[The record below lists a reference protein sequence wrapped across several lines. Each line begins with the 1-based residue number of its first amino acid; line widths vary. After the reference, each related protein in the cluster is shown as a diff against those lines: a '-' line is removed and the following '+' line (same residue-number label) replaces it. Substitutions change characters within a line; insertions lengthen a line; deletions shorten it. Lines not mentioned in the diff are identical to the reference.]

1 MRLTPAH
8 AGQLARLAAGGS
20 LPKSRLSKEL
30 LPTLQNA
37 DVVQLEPS
45 GSSYLVR
52 GIPGKLEKFVEHHWG
67 IRDLK
72 RFAQATPDNR
82 SRESLAEIAGDS
94 KALRTSPLA
103 GIFIRS
109 FGNCF
114 LQGQPL
120 AMTPS
125 GSAIFVAPSRLRDLE
140 VSAATLIAVENPACL
155 LNFEK
160 TSRHFPG
167 QKLDDIALVLRWSW
181 GSAWQ
186 DWLRRWPGTV
196 LHFPDYDPAGLRIFA
211 SEVLSRRPEAKL
223 LIPEGFEAILEKH
236 GSRKLYLRQE
246 PLNIQLAND
255 PRIKPVSILLEFHRK
270 ALEQEE
276 LL

>member
-1 MRLTPAH
+1 
-8 AGQLARLAAGGS
+8 
-20 LPKSRLSKEL
+20 
-30 LPTLQNA
+30 LQKA
-37 DVVQLEPS
+37 DVVRLEPS

-52 GIPGKLEKFVEHHWG
+52 GIPGKLKEFVEHHWG

-94 KALRTSPLA
+94 KALRNAPLA

-125 GSAIFVAPSRLRDLE
+125 GTAIFVSPSQLRGLE
-140 VSAATLIAVENPACL
+140 VSASTLIAVENPACL

-167 QKLDDIALVLRWSW
+167 QKWMISP
-181 GSAWQ
+181 SCC
-186 DWLRRWPGTV
+186 
-196 LHFPDYDPAGLRIFA
+196 AGLGEAPGRI
-211 SEVLSRRPEAKL
+211 
-223 LIPEGFEAILEKH
+223 GFGDGRAPCFTFRTTIRL
-236 GSRKLYLRQE
+236 
-246 PLNIQLAND
+246 
-255 PRIKPVSILLEFHRK
+255 V
-270 ALEQEE
+270 
-276 LL
+276 